1 MTQHAPSQLLIEPGV
16 LAIFGA
22 VPKTAAHQHTL
33 IQITLPI
40 GDADMRLTQPNHD
53 AIKLTGANIINQA
66 ISHQLTMQAGWVI
79 LIEPSCH
86 VGKQITAKLADKAF
100 IEIDINKNLDS
111 TQSLSELLGL
121 CGLIPSPLIPSPL
134 IPSPLIPS
142 PLITSP
148 LITSPLIPAP
158 ITTSPQSTL
167 DARIA
172 QLLDKLNCCIGK
184 ECVKP
189 QQWRA
194 ADIAIELNLSE
205 SRFLHLFKDTMQ
217 IPWRPYLLWRRLI
230 CAVQTLQQGKTATEA
245 AYIAGFSDSAHLSRT
260 FKKQFGL
267 SLREY
272 QKR

>member
-1 MTQHAPSQLLIEPGV
+1 MQQHVSSQLLIEPGV
-16 LAIFGA
+16 LAIFGT
-22 VPKTAAHQHTL
+22 VPETAAHQHTL
-33 IQITLPI
+33 IQITLPM
-40 GDADMRLTQPNHD
+40 GDADMRLTLPNHD
-53 AIKLTGANIINQA
+53 EIQLNGANIINQA
-66 ISHQLTMQAGWVI
+66 VSHQLTMKAGWVV
-79 LIEPSCH
+79 LIEPSCNL
-86 VGKQITAKLADKAF
+86 GKKLTAKLADKAF
-100 IEIDINKNLDS
+100 IEIEINKKLDS
-111 TQSLSELLGL
+111 TQSLSELLTL
-121 CGLIPSPLIPSPL
+121 CGL
-134 IPSPLIPS
+134 
-142 PLITSP
+142 T
-148 LITSPLIPAP
+148 PALQ
-158 ITTSPQSTL
+158 TTVLQTTAPQSNI

-172 QLLDKLNCCIGK
+172 HLLNKLNRCIGK

-230 CAVQTLQQGKTATEA
+230 CAVQALQQGKTATEA

-272 QKR
+272 QKQK

>member
-1 MTQHAPSQLLIEPGV
+1 MTQHSPRQLLIEPGV

-33 IQITLPI
+33 IQITLPM
-40 GDADMRLTQPNHD
+40 GDSNMRLTLPNHD
-53 AIKLTGANIINQA
+53 AIQLTGASIINQA
-66 ISHQLTMQAGWVI
+66 VSHQLTMQAGWVI
-79 LIEPSCH
+79 LVEPSCNI
-86 VGKQITAKLADKAF
+86 GKQLTAKLADKAF
-100 IEIDINKNLDS
+100 IEIEINKPLNS
-111 TQSLSELLGL
+111 TLNLSELLGL
-121 CGLIPSPLIPSPL
+121 CGLTHALQTTAPLTI
-134 IPSPLIPS
+134 
-142 PLITSP
+142 
-148 LITSPLIPAP
+148 
-158 ITTSPQSTL
+158 L

-172 QLLDKLNCCIGK
+172 RLLDKLNCCIGK

-194 ADIAIELNLSE
+194 ADIALELNLSE

>member
-1 MTQHAPSQLLIEPGV
+1 MTQQTSSQLLIEPGV

-22 VPKTAAHQHTL
+22 VPETAAHQHTL
-33 IQITLPI
+33 IQITLPM
-40 GDADMRLTQPNHD
+40 GDADMRLTLPNHD
-53 AIKLTGANIINQA
+53 AIQLSGANIIDQA
-66 ISHQLTMQAGWVI
+66 VSHQLTMQAGWVI
-79 LIEPSCH
+79 LVEPSCN
-86 VGKQITAKLADKAF
+86 VGKQLTAKLVDKEF
-100 IEIDINKNLDS
+100 IEIEINKKLDS
-111 TQSLSELLGL
+111 TQSLSELLTL
-121 CGLIPSPLIPSPL
+121 CGLTPTLQTTVPQ
-134 IPSPLIPS
+134 
-142 PLITSP
+142 T
-148 LITSPLIPAP
+148 TAP
-158 ITTSPQSTL
+158 QPPV

-172 QLLDKLNCCIGK
+172 RLLDKLNHCIGH

-194 ADIAIELNLSE
+194 ADIAVELNLSE

-230 CAVQTLQQGKTATEA
+230 CAVQTLQEGKSATEA

-267 SLREY
+267 SLSEY

>member
-1 MTQHAPSQLLIEPGV
+1 MTQHAPSQLLIEPGI

-22 VPKTAAHQHTL
+22 VPKTTAHQHTL
-33 IQITLPI
+33 IQITLPM
-40 GDADMRLTQPNHD
+40 GDADMRLTLPNHD
-53 AIKLTGANIINQA
+53 EIQLSGASIINQDV
-66 ISHQLTMQAGWVI
+66 SHQLTMQAGWVI
-79 LIEPSCH
+79 LIEPSCN
-86 VGKQITAKLADKAF
+86 VGKQLTAKLADKAF
-100 IEIDINKNLDS
+100 IEIKINKPLNS
-111 TQSLSELLGL
+111 TLNLSELLGL

-134 IPSPLIPS
+134 IPSPLIP
-142 PLITSP
+142 
-148 LITSPLIPAP
+148 AP
-158 ITTSPQSTL
+158 ITTAPQTKV

-172 QLLDKLNCCIGK
+172 QLLDKLNRCIGK

-194 ADIAIELNLSE
+194 ADIAAELNLSE

-267 SLREY
+267 SLRDY
-272 QKR
+272 QKYS

>member
-1 MTQHAPSQLLIEPGV
+1 MTQHTHSQLLIEPGV

-33 IQITLPI
+33 IQITLPM
-40 GDADMRLTQPNHD
+40 GDADMHLTLPNHD
-53 AIKLTGANIINQA
+53 AIQLSGANIINQA
-66 ISHQLTMQAGWVI
+66 VSHQLTMQAGWVI
-79 LIEPSCH
+79 LVEPSCKL
-86 VGKQITAKLADKAF
+86 GKQLTAKLVDKEF
-100 IEIDINKNLDS
+100 IEIEINKKLDS
-111 TQSLSELLGL
+111 THNLSELLGL
-121 CGLIPSPLIPSPL
+121 CGLTPVLQ
-134 IPSPLIPS
+134 
-142 PLITSP
+142 TSVP
-148 LITSPLIPAP
+148 Q
-158 ITTSPQSTL
+158 TTVPQSKV

-172 QLLDKLNCCIGK
+172 RLLDKLNRCIGK

-194 ADIAIELNLSE
+194 ADIAVELNLSE

-230 CAVQTLQQGKTATEA
+230 CAVQTLQEGKSATEA

-267 SLREY
+267 SLSEY

>member
-33 IQITLPI
+33 IQITLPMD
-40 GDADMRLTQPNHD
+40 DADMCLTLPNHD
-53 AIKLTGANIINQA
+53 AIQLNGASIINQDV
-66 ISHQLTMQAGWVI
+66 SHQLTMQAGWVI
-79 LIEPSCH
+79 LIEPSCN
-86 VGKQITAKLADKAF
+86 VGKQLTAKLADKAF
-100 IEIDINKNLDS
+100 IEIEINKPLNS
-111 TQSLSELLGL
+111 TLTLSELLGL
-121 CGLIPSPLIPSPL
+121 CGL
-134 IPSPLIPS
+134 
-142 PLITSP
+142 T
-148 LITSPLIPAP
+148 PALQ
-158 ITTSPQSTL
+158 TTLPQTIL

-172 QLLDKLNCCIGK
+172 RLLDKLNRCIGK

-194 ADIAIELNLSE
+194 ADIAVELNLSE

-230 CAVQTLQQGKTATEA
+230 CAVQTLQQGRTATEA

>member
-1 MTQHAPSQLLIEPGV
+1 MTQHTSSQLIIEPGV

-22 VPKTAAHQHTL
+22 VPKTAAHKHTL
-33 IQITLPI
+33 IQITLPM
-40 GDADMRLTQPNHD
+40 GGADMNLTLPNHD
-53 AIKLTGANIINQA
+53 AIQLTGANIINQA
-66 ISHQLTMQAGWVI
+66 VSHQLTMQAGWVI
-79 LIEPSCH
+79 LVEPSCNL
-86 VGKQITAKLADKAF
+86 GTQLTAKLADKEF
-100 IEIDINKNLDS
+100 IEIKINKKLGS
-111 TQSLSELLGL
+111 TQSLSELLTL
-121 CGLIPSPLIPSPL
+121 CGLTPSPL
-134 IPSPLIPS
+134 
-142 PLITSP
+142 T
-148 LITSPLIPAP
+148 TAP
-158 ITTSPQSTL
+158 QTIL

-172 QLLDKLNCCIGK
+172 RLLDKLNHCIGK

-194 ADIAIELNLSE
+194 ADIAAELNLSE

-230 CAVQTLQQGKTATEA
+230 CAVHTLQQGKTATEA

>member
-1 MTQHAPSQLLIEPGV
+1 MQQHVSSQLLIEPGV

-33 IQITLPI
+33 IQITLPM
-40 GDADMRLTQPNHD
+40 GGADMRLTLPNHD
-53 AIKLTGANIINQA
+53 EIQLSGANIINQVV
-66 ISHQLTMQAGWVI
+66 SHQLTMQAGWVI
-79 LIEPSCH
+79 LVEPSCNL
-86 VGKQITAKLADKAF
+86 GTQLTAKLADKAF
-100 IEIDINKNLDS
+100 IEIDINKKLDN
-111 TQSLSELLGL
+111 TQSLSELLTF
-121 CGLIPSPLIPSPL
+121 CGLTPALQTTAPL
-134 IPSPLIPS
+134 
-142 PLITSP
+142 T
-148 LITSPLIPAP
+148 TAP
-158 ITTSPQSTL
+158 QTNV

-172 QLLDKLNCCIGK
+172 RLLDKLNHCIGK

-194 ADIAIELNLSE
+194 ADIAAELNLSE

-230 CAVQTLQQGKTATEA
+230 CAVQTLQLGKTATEA

>member
-1 MTQHAPSQLLIEPGV
+1 MTQQAPSQLLIEPGI
-16 LAIFGA
+16 LAIFGT

-33 IQITLPI
+33 IQISLPI
-40 GDADMRLTQPNHD
+40 GNADMRLTLPNHD
-53 AIKLTGANIINQA
+53 AIQLSGASILNQDV
-66 ISHQLTMQAGWVI
+66 SHQLTMQAGWVV
-79 LIEPSCH
+79 LIEPSCN
-86 VGKQITAKLADKAF
+86 VGKQLTAKLADKAF
-100 IEIDINKNLDS
+100 IEIDINKKLDS
-111 TQSLSELLGL
+111 TQSLSELLTL
-121 CGLIPSPLIPSPL
+121 CGLTPVLQTKVPQTPSPL
-134 IPSPLIPS
+134 
-142 PLITSP
+142 
-148 LITSPLIPAP
+148 
-158 ITTSPQSTL
+158 TTTPQTKV

-172 QLLDKLNCCIGK
+172 RLLDKLNHCIGK

-194 ADIAIELNLSE
+194 VDIAAELNLSE

-230 CAVQTLQQGKTATEA
+230 CALQTLQQGKTATEA

>member
-1 MTQHAPSQLLIEPGV
+1 MTQHAPSQLLIEPGI

-33 IQITLPI
+33 IQITLPM
-40 GDADMRLTQPNHD
+40 GDADMHLTLPNHD
-53 AIKLTGANIINQA
+53 EIQLSGASIINQNV
-66 ISHQLTMQAGWVI
+66 SHQLTMQAGWVI
-79 LIEPSCH
+79 LIEPSCNL
-86 VGKQITAKLADKAF
+86 GKQLTAKLADKAF
-100 IEIDINKNLDS
+100 IEIEINKNLDS
-111 TQSLSELLGL
+111 TQCLSELLDL
-121 CGLIPSPLIPSPL
+121 CGL
-134 IPSPLIPS
+134 
-142 PLITSP
+142 T
-148 LITSPLIPAP
+148 PALQ
-158 ITTSPQSTL
+158 TTL
-167 DARIA
+167 DARITH
-172 QLLDKLNCCIGK
+172 LLDKLNRCIGK

-189 QQWRA
+189 QRWRA

-272 QKR
+272 NKTG

>member
-1 MTQHAPSQLLIEPGV
+1 MTQHTSSQLLIEPGV

-22 VPKTAAHQHTL
+22 VPETAAHQHTL
-33 IQITLPI
+33 IQITLPMD
-40 GDADMRLTQPNHD
+40 DADMRLTLPNHD
-53 AIKLTGANIINQA
+53 AIQLSGANIINQA
-66 ISHQLTMQAGWVI
+66 VSHQLTMQAGWVI
-79 LIEPSCH
+79 LIEPSCNI
-86 VGKQITAKLADKAF
+86 GKQLTAKLADKTF
-100 IEIDINKNLDS
+100 IEIEIIKNLDS
-111 TQSLSELLGL
+111 THNLSELLGL
-121 CGLIPSPLIPSPL
+121 CGL
-134 IPSPLIPS
+134 
-142 PLITSP
+142 T
-148 LITSPLIPAP
+148 PALQ
-158 ITTSPQSTL
+158 TTAPETIL

-172 QLLDKLNCCIGK
+172 LLLDKLNRCIGK

-230 CAVQTLQQGKTATEA
+230 CAVQTLQQGISATEA

>member
-1 MTQHAPSQLLIEPGV
+1 MTQHSPRQLLIEPGV

-33 IQITLPI
+33 IQITLPM
-40 GDADMRLTQPNHD
+40 GDADMRLTLPNHD
-53 AIKLTGANIINQA
+53 AIQLSGANIINQDV
-66 ISHQLTMQAGWVI
+66 SHQLTMQAGWVI
-79 LIEPSCH
+79 LIEPSCN
-86 VGKQITAKLADKAF
+86 VGKQLTAKLADKAF
-100 IEIDINKNLDS
+100 IEIEINKPLNN

-121 CGLIPSPLIPSPL
+121 CGLTPVLQ
-134 IPSPLIPS
+134 
-142 PLITSP
+142 
-148 LITSPLIPAP
+148 
-158 ITTSPQSTL
+158 TTVPQATL

-172 QLLDKLNCCIGK
+172 RLLDKLNRCIGK

-194 ADIAIELNLSE
+194 ADIAVELNLSE

>member
-1 MTQHAPSQLLIEPGV
+1 MTQHTSSQLIIEPGV

-22 VPKTAAHQHTL
+22 VPKTAAHKHTL
-33 IQITLPI
+33 IQITLPL
-40 GDADMRLTQPNHD
+40 GDADMRLTLPNHD
-53 AIKLTGANIINQA
+53 EIQLNGANIINQA
-66 ISHQLTMQAGWVI
+66 VSHQLIMQAGWVI
-79 LIEPSCH
+79 LIEPSCNL
-86 VGKQITAKLADKAF
+86 GKQLTVKLADKAF
-100 IEIDINKNLDS
+100 IEIEINKPLNN

-121 CGLIPSPLIPSPL
+121 CGLTPVLQTTVPQTTAPL
-134 IPSPLIPS
+134 
-142 PLITSP
+142 
-148 LITSPLIPAP
+148 
-158 ITTSPQSTL
+158 TTVTQSKV

-172 QLLDKLNCCIGK
+172 RLLDKLNHCIGK

-194 ADIAIELNLSE
+194 ADIALELNLSE

>member
-1 MTQHAPSQLLIEPGV
+1 MTQHVSSPLLIEPGV

-33 IQITLPI
+33 IQITLPM
-40 GDADMRLTQPNHD
+40 GDADMRLTLPNHD
-53 AIKLTGANIINQA
+53 AIQLSGASILNQDV
-66 ISHQLTMQAGWVI
+66 SHQLTMQAGWVV
-79 LIEPSCH
+79 LIEPSCN
-86 VGKQITAKLADKAF
+86 VGKQLTAKLADKAF
-100 IEIDINKNLDS
+100 IEIDINKKLES
-111 TQSLSELLGL
+111 THNLSELLGL
-121 CGLIPSPLIPSPL
+121 CGLIP
-134 IPSPLIPS
+134 
-142 PLITSP
+142 
-148 LITSPLIPAP
+148 AP
-158 ITTSPQSTL
+158 ITTAPQTKV
-167 DARIA
+167 DTRIA
-172 QLLDKLNCCIGK
+172 RLLDKLNCCIGK
-184 ECVKP
+184 KCVKP

-194 ADIAIELNLSE
+194 ADIAVELNLSE

>member
-1 MTQHAPSQLLIEPGV
+1 MQQHVSSQLLIEPGV

-22 VPKTAAHQHTL
+22 VPKTVAHQHTL
-33 IQITLPI
+33 IQITLPMD
-40 GDADMRLTQPNHD
+40 DADMRLTLPNHD
-53 AIKLTGANIINQA
+53 EIQLTGASIINQA
-66 ISHQLTMQAGWVI
+66 VSHQLTMQSGWVI
-79 LIEPSCH
+79 LIEPSCKL
-86 VGKQITAKLADKAF
+86 GKQLTAKLADKAF
-100 IEIDINKNLDS
+100 IEIEINKKLDS
-111 TQSLSELLGL
+111 THNLSELLGL
-121 CGLIPSPLIPSPL
+121 CGL
-134 IPSPLIPS
+134 
-142 PLITSP
+142 T
-148 LITSPLIPAP
+148 PALQT
-158 ITTSPQSTL
+158 IL

-172 QLLDKLNCCIGK
+172 RLLDKLNLCIGK

-230 CAVQTLQQGKTATEA
+230 CALQTLQQGKTATEA

-267 SLREY
+267 SLRDY
-272 QKR
+272 YKKA

>member
-1 MTQHAPSQLLIEPGV
+1 MPLHTSSQLLIEPGV
-16 LAIFGA
+16 LAIFSA

-40 GDADMRLTQPNHD
+40 GDADMRLTLPNND
-53 AIKLTGANIINQA
+53 EIQLTGASIINQT
-66 ISHQLTMQAGWVI
+66 ISHQLTMQTGWVI
-79 LIEPSCH
+79 LIEPSCNL
-86 VGKQITAKLADKAF
+86 GMQLMAKLADKAF
-100 IEIDINKNLDS
+100 IEIEINRNLDS
-111 TQSLSELLGL
+111 THNLSELLGL
-121 CGLIPSPLIPSPL
+121 CGLTHALQ
-134 IPSPLIPS
+134 
-142 PLITSP
+142 T
-148 LITSPLIPAP
+148 TAP
-158 ITTSPQSTL
+158 QTIH

-172 QLLDKLNCCIGK
+172 RLLDKLNYCIGK

-194 ADIAIELNLSE
+194 ADIAAELNLSE

>member
-53 AIKLTGANIINQA
+53 EIQLTGANIINQDV
-66 ISHQLTMQAGWVI
+66 SHQLTMQAGWVI
-79 LIEPSCH
+79 LIEPSCN
-86 VGKQITAKLADKAF
+86 VGKQLTAKLADKAF
-100 IEIDINKNLDS
+100 IEIEINKKLDS

-121 CGLIPSPLIPSPL
+121 CGLIPAFQTTAPQP
-134 IPSPLIPS
+134 
-142 PLITSP
+142 
-148 LITSPLIPAP
+148 PAP
-158 ITTSPQSTL
+158 LTTAPQSKI

-172 QLLDKLNCCIGK
+172 RLLDKLNRCIGH

-194 ADIAIELNLSE
+194 ADIALELNLSE

-267 SLREY
+267 SLRDY

>member
-1 MTQHAPSQLLIEPGV
+1 MQQHVSNTLLIEPGV

-22 VPKTAAHQHTL
+22 VPKTDAHQHTL
-33 IQITLPI
+33 IQITLPM
-40 GDADMRLTQPNHD
+40 GDTDMRLTLPNHD
-53 AIKLTGANIINQA
+53 KIQLNGANILNQDV
-66 ISHQLTMQAGWVI
+66 SHQLTMQAGWVI
-79 LIEPSCH
+79 LIEPSCKL
-86 VGKQITAKLADKAF
+86 GKQLTAKLANKAF
-100 IEIDINKNLDS
+100 LEIEINKNLDN

-121 CGLIPSPLIPSPL
+121 CGLTHALQ
-134 IPSPLIPS
+134 
-142 PLITSP
+142 T
-148 LITSPLIPAP
+148 
-158 ITTSPQSTL
+158 TL

-172 QLLDKLNCCIGK
+172 RLLDKLNCCIGK

-194 ADIAIELNLSE
+194 ADIALELNLSE

-230 CAVQTLQQGKTATEA
+230 CAVQTLQLGKTATEA

-267 SLREY
+267 SLRDY
-272 QKR
+272 QKQK

>member
-40 GDADMRLTQPNHD
+40 GDADMRLTLPNHD
-53 AIKLTGANIINQA
+53 EIQLTGANIINQA
-66 ISHQLTMQAGWVI
+66 ISHQLTMQAGWAI

-86 VGKQITAKLADKAF
+86 VGKQITAKLANKAF
-100 IEIDINKNLDS
+100 IEIDIYKNLDS

-121 CGLIPSPLIPSPL
+121 CGLIPSPLIP
-134 IPSPLIPS
+134 
-142 PLITSP
+142 
-148 LITSPLIPAP
+148 AP
-158 ITTSPQSTL
+158 ITTAPQTKV
-167 DARIA
+167 DARIT
-172 QLLDKLNCCIGK
+172 QLLDKLNRCIGK

-194 ADIAIELNLSE
+194 ADIAAELNLSE

-272 QKR
+272 QREATSTQKA

>member
-1 MTQHAPSQLLIEPGV
+1 MQQHVSSPLHIEPGV
-16 LAIFGA
+16 LAIFGT

-33 IQITLPI
+33 IQITLPM
-40 GDADMRLTQPNHD
+40 GDADMRLTLPNQD
-53 AIKLTGANIINQA
+53 EIQLTGANIINQT
-66 ISHQLTMQAGWVI
+66 ISHQLTMQSGWVI
-79 LIEPSCH
+79 LIEPSCNF
-86 VGKQITAKLADKAF
+86 GKQLTAKLANKAF
-100 IEIDINKNLDS
+100 IEIEINKNVDS

-121 CGLIPSPLIPSPL
+121 CGLIS
-134 IPSPLIPS
+134 
-142 PLITSP
+142 
-148 LITSPLIPAP
+148 AP
-158 ITTSPQSTL
+158 QTTVPQSNV

-172 QLLDKLNCCIGK
+172 RLLDKLNRCIGM

-194 ADIAIELNLSE
+194 ADIAADLNLSE

-230 CAVQTLQQGKTATEA
+230 CALQTLQLGKTATEA

-260 FKKQFGL
+260 FKKQFGI

-272 QKR
+272 SKKRKGEDNHNGI

>member
-1 MTQHAPSQLLIEPGV
+1 MTQHAPSQLLIEPGI

-33 IQITLPI
+33 IQITLPM
-40 GDADMRLTQPNHD
+40 GDADMRLTLPNND
-53 AIKLTGANIINQA
+53 EIQLTGASIINQT
-66 ISHQLTMQAGWVI
+66 ISHQLTMQTGWVI
-79 LIEPSCH
+79 LIEPSCNL
-86 VGKQITAKLADKAF
+86 GMQLMAKLADKAF
-100 IEIDINKNLDS
+100 IEIEINKPLNS
-111 TQSLSELLGL
+111 TQTLSELLGL
-121 CGLIPSPLIPSPL
+121 CGL
-134 IPSPLIPS
+134 
-142 PLITSP
+142 T
-148 LITSPLIPAP
+148 PALQ
-158 ITTSPQSTL
+158 TTAPQTIL

-172 QLLDKLNCCIGK
+172 RLLDKMNCCIGK

-194 ADIAIELNLSE
+194 ADIALELNLSE

-230 CAVQTLQQGKTATEA
+230 CAVQTLQLGKTATEA

-272 QKR
+272 NKTG

>member
-1 MTQHAPSQLLIEPGV
+1 MKQHTSSPLLIEPGV

-22 VPKTAAHQHTL
+22 VPETAAHQHTL
-33 IQITLPI
+33 IQITLPM
-40 GDADMRLTQPNHD
+40 GDADMRLTLPNHD
-53 AIKLTGANIINQA
+53 AIQLTGANIINQA
-66 ISHQLTMQAGWVI
+66 VSHQLTMQTGWVI
-79 LIEPSCH
+79 LIEPSCKL
-86 VGKQITAKLADKAF
+86 GKQLTAKLADKEF
-100 IEIDINKNLDS
+100 IEIKINKNLDS
-111 TQSLSELLGL
+111 TQSLSELLTL
-121 CGLIPSPLIPSPL
+121 CGLPPALQTTVPQTPSPL
-134 IPSPLIPS
+134 
-142 PLITSP
+142 T
-148 LITSPLIPAP
+148 TAP
-158 ITTSPQSTL
+158 QTIL
-167 DARIA
+167 DTRIA
-172 QLLDKLNCCIGK
+172 RLLDKLNRCIGH